1 MMIKKLLNKFRNEI
15 NARMLQKRR
24 NLMGSELMVENERFS
39 IYRYWKK
46 EDCTHVG
53 FILLDKR
60 DGISDFYKGS
70 LHDFIVYIINNYKDI
85 YSLTYDG
92 KSLAINS

>member
-1 MMIKKLLNKFRNEI
+1 MIKKLLKKFRNEI
-15 NARMLQKRR
+15 NARMLQKRSD
-24 NLMGSELMVENERFS
+24 LMGSELIVENERFS

-53 FILLDKR
+53 FILQDKR
-60 DGISDFYKGS
+60 DGMSDFYQGG
-70 LHDFIVYIINNYKDI
+70 LNDFIDYIINNYKDI
-85 YSLTYDG
+85 YSVTYDG